1 MISQYSFSTPNIMSE
16 NDVNVSAVENNDG
29 GNARSEDTVDTLGI
43 HNVGSVKDG
52 AEKSDAA
59 AATKP
64 ATTLDRSADKEH
76 DETLLPA
83 PKERQVK
90 RLSTFAEK
98 VDLELSIGSLD
109 TTISNNEPS
118 IMYST
123 AGSTKKRRTMTPI
136 NYAEASMPT
145 FWQDSASV
153 SENNIASSNIGMSS
167 GGSSPLTPM
176 VDRRVDN
183 YNRNLSDEIAEAE
196 DVMRVATI
204 AAASEADTPRI
215 TSRSNDFS
223 SDGKKTEEV
232 SENNVI
238 DDVAKRALDGTQH
251 SGDSDESAHNFS
263 SFPVPEDDY
272 SMPIPPAPP
281 STPAAATASKD
292 AYQPLPFQSGVAR
305 GKLSYSHLLGGED
318 GADGFSLPIL
328 SRKDDRIPHY
338 EGALQPDLSG
348 AATEPRRGN
357 SFYNDGK
364 PKPRQ
369 STVSELDKWDV
380 GDRYQLKR
388 ILGRG
393 SYGEVAQAID
403 LQIAA
408 SINTDGLQD
417 SPRRIRSTYVA
428 VKKISNAFDQEVDAI
443 RLFREMHIL
452 RRLRGHACVIQL
464 VDVVQPRSSD
474 LDLFNDLYL
483 VFEYVDTDLYKLIMS
498 PQYLT
503 TEHIQ
508 TFLYQMLVGL
518 KYMHSSSG
526 KFDQYQ
532 AHFGRYLNTII
543 LMIDQLLLSSVIHR
557 DLKPA

>member
-1 MISQYSFSTPNIMSE
+1 MSE
-16 NDVNVSAVENNDG
+16 NDVNVENNDDG
-29 GNARSEDTVDTLGI
+29 DALIEDKVDTLGM
-43 HNVGSVKDG
+43 HNVRSSKDG
-52 AEKSDAA
+52 AETSDDA

-64 ATTLDRSADKEH
+64 AMTLDRSADKEH
-76 DETLLPA
+76 DATLLPA

-109 TTISNNEPS
+109 TTIPNNESS
-118 IMYST
+118 IKSST
-123 AGSTKKRRTMTPI
+123 AGSAKKRRTMTPI
-136 NYAEASMPT
+136 NSAEALMPT

-176 VDRRVDN
+176 VDRRSDN

-204 AAASEADTPRI
+204 AAAEADTTRL
-215 TSRSNDFS
+215 TSKPDNDIS
-223 SDGKKTEEV
+223 SIGKKRNDDI
-232 SENNVI
+232 SENDAI
-238 DDVAKRALDGTQH
+238 DDVAKQALDGTQH

-263 SFPVPEDDY
+263 SFPIPEDEY
-272 SMPIPPAPP
+272 SIPIPPAPP
-281 STPAAATASKD
+281 STPAAATTSKD
-292 AYQPLPFQSGVAR
+292 AYQPLPFQSGIAR

-318 GADGFSLPIL
+318 DVDGFSLPVL
-328 SRKDDRIPHY
+328 SRKDGRIPHY

-348 AATEPRRGN
+348 AATEPRRGS

-518 KYMHSSSG
+518 KYIHSSSG
-526 KFDQYQ
+526 KFDQYRS
-532 AHFGRYLNTII
+532 ALWTLSECFV
-543 LMIDQLLLSSVIHR
+543 LMIDQLVLVFSNS
-557 DLKPA
+557 

>member
-1 MISQYSFSTPNIMSE
+1 MSE
-16 NDVNVSAVENNDG
+16 NDDG
-29 GNARSEDTVDTLGI
+29 ALTEDTVDTLGI
-43 HNVGSVKDG
+43 HNVRSVKVG
-52 AEKSDAA
+52 AEKSE
-59 AATKP
+59 ATN
-64 ATTLDRSADKEH
+64 LDRSADKEH
-76 DETLLPA
+76 DVTFLPA

-109 TTISNNEPS
+109 TTIPNNKPTIKS
-118 IMYST
+118 ST

-136 NYAEASMPT
+136 NSAEALMPT

-153 SENNIASSNIGMSS
+153 SKNNIASSNIGMSS
-167 GGSSPLTPM
+167 GASSPLTPM
-176 VDRRVDN
+176 VDQRVDN

-204 AAASEADTPRI
+204 AAASEADTTRL
-215 TSRSNDFS
+215 TSRSNDIC
-223 SDGKKTEEV
+223 SDGKKTEEI
-232 SENNVI
+232 SENDAI
-238 DDVAKRALDGTQH
+238 DNVAKQALDGTQH
-251 SGDSDESAHNFS
+251 SGDSDESARNFY

-292 AYQPLPFQSGVAR
+292 AYQPLPFQSGIAS

-318 GADGFSLPIL
+318 DVDGFSIPIL
-328 SRKDDRIPHY
+328 SRKDGRIPHY
-338 EGALQPDLSG
+338 EGSLSG

-369 STVSELDKWDV
+369 STVSELDKWAV

-408 SINTDGLQD
+408 SMNTDGLQD

-518 KYMHSSSG
+518 KYIHSSSG
-526 KFDQYQ
+526 KFDQY
-532 AHFGRYLNTII
+532 
-543 LMIDQLLLSSVIHR
+543 
-557 DLKPA
+557 